1 MGNRRAYRRTE
12 YDYATRDISR
22 GYRTRRNHE
31 SAASIYYYGSEAP
44 AWDYD
49 YDPYEDTRVNT
60 GRRQKTANRKR
71 TAKAARMNPALIVIL
86 LGMSVVMCAALI
98 HYVNLRYELTYT
110 VNKVASLESELTQL
124 RENNEETL
132 NEINSSVKLEDIR
145 YKAITQLG
153 MTYANKDQI
162 VDYENDTDD
171 YVHQVSEVD
180 N

>member
-71 TAKAARMNPALIVIL
+71 TAKAARMNP
-86 LGMSVVMCAALI
+86 
-98 HYVNLRYELTYT
+98 LRQSPL
-110 VNKVASLESELTQL
+110 
-124 RENNEETL
+124 
-132 NEINSSVKLEDIR
+132 
-145 YKAITQLG
+145 
-153 MTYANKDQI
+153 
-162 VDYENDTDD
+162 
-171 YVHQVSEVD
+171 
-180 N
+180 

>member
-31 SAASIYYYGSEAP
+31 SAASIYYYG
-44 AWDYD
+44 YD

-132 NEINSSVKLEDIR
+132 SVKLEDIR

>member
-1 MGNRRAYRRTE
+1 MGNRRAYTTTA
-12 YDYATRDISR
+12 YDYEARDISR

-31 SAASIYYYGSEAP
+31 GAAFVYYYGSEAP
-44 AWDYD
+44 AYD
-49 YDPYEDTRVNT
+49 YDAYEDTRT
-60 GRRQKTANRKR
+60 GAGRRQKTADRKR
-71 TAKAARMNPALIVIL
+71 TAKAARMNPALIAAL
-86 LGMSVVMCAALI
+86 LGMTVIMCAALI